1 MILLVD
7 LLRKRGESMEIR
19 TTLKDFSEKMK
30 YYHFPPETYLRVII
44 DTDIKIKNRAGK
56 NEALPFITP
65 EKQRYFLNLIPGEYH
80 KEASQELVKIIQQ
93 SRMNTDILN
102 LE

>member
-1 MILLVD
+1 
-7 LLRKRGESMEIR
+7 MEIR

-44 DTDIKIKNRAGK
+44 DTDIKMKNRAGK
-56 NEALPFITP
+56 NEVLPFITP
-65 EKQRYFLNLIPGEYH
+65 EKQRYFLNLITSEYH
-80 KEASQELVKIIQQ
+80 SDASQELVKIIEH
-93 SRMNTDILN
+93 SRINTDMLN